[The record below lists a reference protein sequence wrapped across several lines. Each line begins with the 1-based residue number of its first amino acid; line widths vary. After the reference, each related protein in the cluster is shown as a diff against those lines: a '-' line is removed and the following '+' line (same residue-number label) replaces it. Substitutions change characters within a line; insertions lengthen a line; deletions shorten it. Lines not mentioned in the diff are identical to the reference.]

1 MNKSSI
7 KKVKTCFIGLG
18 KRAKTFYIPI
28 LKNINEEFEL
38 CGFTK
43 KTKSKTKEIEQEYE
57 IPFFDSID
65 SLIQKTSPE
74 LVIVCTPPPEVPKI
88 IEQIKDRSLIVFID
102 TPVFWDINKTNNC
115 TILASEQWPFLP
127 IEQFK
132 KKLISSGELGEVFY
146 AENESRTFEYHGIAQ
161 LRNYFHSKKQISK
174 ITGSNLSR
182 PGEDWTFG
190 ILKYS
195 DNTGFLYKFSYFVK
209 KSNFR
214 THQALKTYCTEGSII
229 SGCLN
234 EKGNDYEIF
243 KISKDGV
250 DGAEHYNVAVERSDK
265 TITNKQTSYHS
276 GNDYQELLSISCQF
290 ANGKKIIWKNPFL
303 GTGFN
308 DQEIAIASLLV
319 NAKNV
324 CQSNHDPLYPAQ
336 RSLED
341 YVIMSNIQQSSHGN
355 Q

>member
-1 MNKSSI
+1 MNKNSI

-28 LKNINEEFEL
+28 LKNINEEFDL

-43 KTKSKTKEIEQEYE
+43 KTKSKVKEIEEEYK
-57 IPFFDSID
+57 IPFFDSVD
-65 SLIQKTSPE
+65 SLIKKNSPE
-74 LVIVCTPPPEVPKI
+74 LVIICVPPPEVPKVI
-88 IEQIKDRSLIVFID
+88 DQIKDCKIVIFVD
-102 TPVFWDINKTNNC
+102 TPVFWNVNKTNNS

-132 KKLISSGELGEVFY
+132 KILISSGELGEVFY

-161 LRNYFHSKKQISK
+161 LRNYFHPKKQIDK
-174 ITGSNLSR
+174 ITGSRLFR
-182 PGEDWTFG
+182 PGEEWSFG
-190 ILKYS
+190 IVRHS

-209 KSNFR
+209 KSDFR

-243 KISKDGV
+243 KISKDGA
-250 DGAEHYNVAVERSDK
+250 DGTEHYNAIVERSNK
-265 TITNKQTSYHS
+265 TIINKQTSYHS
-276 GNDYQELLSISCQF
+276 GNNYQELSSISCQL
-290 ANGKKIIWKNPFL
+290 ANGKKIIWENPFS

-308 DQEIAIASLLV
+308 DQEIAIATLLT
-319 NAKNV
+319 NAKDV
-324 CQSNHDPLYPAQ
+324 CQSKCNPLYSAH
-336 RSLED
+336 RSFED
-341 YVIMSNIQQSSHGN
+341 YAIMNNIQQSSHN
-355 Q
+355 N